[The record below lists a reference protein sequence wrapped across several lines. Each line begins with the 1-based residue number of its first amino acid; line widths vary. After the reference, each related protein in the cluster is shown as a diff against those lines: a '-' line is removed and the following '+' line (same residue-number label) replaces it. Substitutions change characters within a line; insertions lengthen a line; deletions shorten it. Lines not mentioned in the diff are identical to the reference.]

1 LSWKLRLSDWLSDGL
16 LGKYQNQIKL
26 SQTKLNQREIT
37 IDSLRSELQQ
47 SLKDSERLQAQLSM
61 SEGFQ
66 VELGEAKVELQTVKS
81 QVEKSQYDLE
91 IAKNNLE
98 VTDLKLQSA
107 LSELAD
113 SRNWLKQINLLVE
126 VVEIRKLIPKEEFEA
141 LWGFGLGT
149 PKSGAVL
156 SGGSIMLKGW
166 VLGRKSP
173 VNKVQITYEDQIVS
187 EFRAGLARPAI
198 IQQYP
203 DIPTAGISGFE
214 CLFSIV
220 GMEAETE
227 LILKVILEDES
238 VIPLCAICLQKED

>member
-1 LSWKLRLSDWLSDGL
+1 MNWKLRLSDWLSDGL
-16 LGKYQNQIKL
+16 LGRYQNQIKL
-26 SQTKLNQREIT
+26 SETKLNQREIT

-66 VELGEAKVELQTVKS
+66 VELGETKVELQTVKS
-81 QVEKSQYDLE
+81 QVEQSQYE
-91 IAKNNLE
+91 SEVTKNNLE
-98 VTDLKLQSA
+98 EAELKLQSA
-107 LSELAD
+107 LNELAD
-113 SRNWLKQINLLVE
+113 SRNWLKQITLPIE
-126 VVEIRKLIPKEEFEA
+126 VVEVRKLIPKEEFEA

-156 SGGSIMLKGW
+156 SGGALMIKGW

-173 VNKVQITYEDQIVS
+173 VHKVQITYEDKIIS
-187 EFRAGLARPAI
+187 EFRTGLARPAI
-198 IQQYP
+198 MQQYP

-220 GMEAETE
+220 GIEAETE

-238 VIPLCAICLQKED
+238 IIPLCAICLQTES

>member
-1 LSWKLRLSDWLSDGL
+1 MNWKLRLSDWLSDGL

-66 VELGEAKVELQTVKS
+66 VELGETKVELQTMKS
-81 QVEKSQYDLE
+81 RIEQSQYELE
-91 IAKNNLE
+91 VTKNNLE
-98 VTDLKLQSA
+98 VAELKLQKT

-113 SRNWLKQINLLVE
+113 SKNWLEQIKLPVE
-126 VVEIRKLIPKEEFEA
+126 VVEIKKLIPKEEFEA

-149 PKSGAVL
+149 PKSGATL
-156 SGGSIMLKGW
+156 SGGAILIKGW

-173 VNKVQITYEDQIVS
+173 VKKVKVSHEDKIIS
-187 EFRAGLARPAI
+187 EFRTGLARPAI
-198 IQQYP
+198 MQQYP
-203 DIPTAGISGFE
+203 DIPSAGISGFE

-220 GMEAETE
+220 GIEATTE
-227 LILKVILEDES
+227 LTLKVELEDES
-238 VIPLCAICLQKED
+238 IIPLCAICLQQAS